1 MRNYSYGNEFVLHEN
16 EDAGKTHFHM
26 NGFALRLVLTLRQKR
41 TRKWSITGVSL
52 HEIMDHVGWKTAGQF
67 YIILTLGRTEGG
79 GGACIHP
86 TKVFQHFVKGISSA
100 HLSILVAIF
109 FYL

>member
-41 TRKWSITGVSL
+41 TRKWPIYSQRTQNIGALESQWKRITSRFFNDFAYLLNLLLRSKSPNESSSYNSKQSIHASPK
-52 HEIMDHVGWKTAGQF
+52 M
-67 YIILTLGRTEGG
+67 YY
-79 GGACIHP
+79 
-86 TKVFQHFVKGISSA
+86 SSQ
-100 HLSILVAIF
+100 
-109 FYL
+109 